1 MSAHAEPA
9 PRFAPFAASAFA
21 GWLVVTATWWALAFA
36 PLPVSD
42 AWLAAARAVC
52 FGTLPNGLPDTWGW
66 MLLVLGP
73 FSMLAFLLAVWG
85 REVGSSGRWL
95 ARRPGGLVALA
106 LLVAAGAGSLAWVAE
121 RVVAARA
128 ARDASLPATREPLA
142 ETYPRGFDPAPAL
155 GLVDQNGARLE
166 IADLAGRPALVTFA
180 YGHCATMCPTLV
192 TTLHRASAEIAGGAA
207 PAVVVVT
214 LDPWRDTP
222 GALPS
227 IIAGWELDRLPRSH
241 VLSGEV
247 ARVEAVRENWGVPA
261 DRDVSTGEIVHPGLI
276 FVLDRDGR
284 LAYRFLNPPAEWVVE
299 AVARLDRE
307 PA

>member
-1 MSAHAEPA
+1 VSVHSLSA
-9 PRFAPFAASAFA
+9 PRFSPFAAAAFA
-21 GWLVVTATWWALAFA
+21 GWLGVTAVWWALAFA
-36 PLPVSD
+36 PLPVPG

-73 FSMLAFLLAVWG
+73 ASMLAFLLAVWG

-106 LLVAAGAGSLAWVAE
+106 VAVAAASGSLAWIGK
-121 RVVAARA
+121 RVVAASA
-128 ARDASLPATREPLA
+128 VEGATVPVAREALPEG
-142 ETYPRGFDPAPAL
+142 YPRGFDAAPAL
-155 GLVDQNGARLE
+155 GLVDQAGAELAV
-166 IADLAGRPALVTFA
+166 ADLGGRPALVTFA

-192 TTLHRASAEIAGGAA
+192 TTLHRAVGSFPAETA
-207 PAVVVVT
+207 PTVVVVT

-222 GALPS
+222 GSLPS
-227 IIAGWELDRLPRSH
+227 IVSGWGLDRMPRSH

-247 ARVEAVRENWGVPA
+247 ARVETVRENWGVPA
-261 DRDVSTGEIVHPGLI
+261 ERDTSTGEITHPGLI

-299 AVARLDRE
+299 AVARLGRE